1 MTDIE
6 KLNELDS
13 KIESLTKERNEIEDT
28 IHKASL
34 AKDRF
39 RFIDYDDTKYW
50 IKIVSVDE
58 HDCDTIELC
67 YNSVDK
73 FYRIERGHNAFNWL
87 LSSIPVVEEI
97 FNVKLEEF
105 LNKIK
110 L

>member
-6 KLNELDS
+6 RLNELNS
-13 KIESLTKERNEIEDT
+13 KIESLFKERDEIEDT
-28 IHKASL
+28 IHKAAL

-39 RFIDYDDTKYW
+39 RFIDYSETKYW

-67 YNSVDK
+67 YTNNS
-73 FYRIERGHNAFNWL
+73 YRITRGSNTFDWL
-87 LSSIPVVEEI
+87 LCSIPVVEQI
-97 FNVKLEEF
+97 FNDKLEEF
-105 LNKIK
+105 LSKIK